1 MTTTAARILLVEDDP
16 SYSRLVQYWLRAAGH
31 EVRLASTGP
40 EGAALARQG
49 GWDLVLS
56 DVDMPGCSGFVVLGE
71 SKRAHPKVSAILMT
85 AHEEV
90 SLASTAVDWGVDAYM
105 VKPISRPK
113 LMERVEQ
120 LLTRQRL
127 EATPARVVLA
137 IGAHPDDIE
146 IGCGGTLLAHRAAGD
161 EVVLLTLSKGAH
173 GGQREVRMEEARKAA
188 LMLGGTLVFGDLPDT
203 SIQVDRSSIALIE
216 DVVRRCKP
224 SVVYTHS
231 QNDLHQDHRAVH
243 EATLIAA
250 RQVPTMLCYQ
260 APSTNIQ
267 FCPRRFE
274 DVGAHLQGKLELLG
288 CYRSQEG
295 RSYLAPDMIQATAR
309 YWGRFAGFSSVEP
322 FEVLRA
328 AGMASAAS

>member
-1 MTTTAARILLVEDDP
+1 MNATARILLVEDDP
-16 SYSRLVQYWLRAAGH
+16 SYSRLVQHWLRRAGYD
-31 EVRLASTGP
+31 VYLATNGTD
-40 EGAALARQG
+40 GAELARNG

-56 DVDMPGCSGFVVLGE
+56 DVEMPGCSGFVVLGE

-85 AHEEV
+85 AHDEV
-90 SLASTAVDWGVDAYM
+90 SLASAAVDWGVDAYLL
-105 VKPISRPK
+105 KPVSRPK
-113 LMERVEQ
+113 LLERVEQ
-120 LLTRQRL
+120 LVARQRSQ
-127 EATPARVVLA
+127 ATPVRVVLA

-173 GGQREVRMEEARKAA
+173 GGQQEVRVEEARQAA
-188 LMLGGTLVFGDLPDT
+188 QILGGTLVFGDLPDT
-203 SIQVDRSSIALIE
+203 SIRVDRSSIALIE

-243 EATLIAA
+243 EATLIGA
-250 RQVPTMLCYQ
+250 RQVPTVLCYQ
-260 APSTNIQ
+260 APSSNIQ

-274 DVGAHLQGKLELLG
+274 DVGAHMQEKLALLG
-288 CYRSQEG
+288 CYHSQKE
-295 RSYLAPDMIQATAR
+295 RCYLAPDMIESTAR
-309 YWGRFAGFSSVEP
+309 YWGRFASFGSVEP

-328 AGMASAAS
+328 AGMAAAVS